1 MSAESGFFNPRLS
14 HDPIRALPEV
24 GRTPSFRSMPAP
36 SSVIVRLICENWPQ
50 DGFAG
55 FDGRQDIQVELSTR
69 HGPEA
74 GTPHGTSAVAWTTEM
89 ILKPLPDGSV
99 DFAGSAVEGKRGER
113 FFYLSW
119 SSRTFHGRERFR
131 RTKIQLRELTVDQ
144 LKRLQSNGGTITARI
159 SALARDRGPACATVP
174 LLGGGWLVE

>member
-1 MSAESGFFNPRLS
+1 MPGPKST
-14 HDPIRALPEV
+14 
-24 GRTPSFRSMPAP
+24 TPS
-36 SSVIVRLICENWPQ
+36 ITVRLICENWPL

-69 HGPEA
+69 NGPEA
-74 GTPHGTSAVAWTTEM
+74 GTPHGTSAVAWTTES

-99 DFAGSAVEGKRGER
+99 DFAGPAVEGKRGER

-131 RTKIQLRELTVDQ
+131 RTKIPLWKLTADQ
-144 LKRLQSNGGTITARI
+144 LKHLQTTGGTLTARI
-159 SALARDRGPACATVP
+159 SALARDGGPACATVP
-174 LLGGGWLVE
+174 LLGGGWQVE